1 MYYLEVKTLLTPPCN
16 RQRIQTTTAPIQEFD
31 QDLPQSA
38 QNVFLFF
45 DTPAGTHILPYLSL
59 ADIEAVTRSHPK
71 LKVIIESYFRAGH
84 KLMIDEKS
92 LWQYSVENNK
102 DLYSKYG
109 VLATNIEFHGLFG
122 YELESLFP
130 LFPNIAQLTLRKVQ
144 LCEKVKPSKY
154 PRSLHTLNIVDSKMG
169 WNWGAWVGEIA
180 SLQVLRLEGL
190 GLSSLSNV
198 QQVRSLTLINQSVYM
213 PEYCLPM
220 LEDLT
225 IDKCWKSISYK
236 DLRSLCSLGRLK
248 YLRVLGCVDWKQME
262 QIEALQLETVDIL
275 HYVEPPEESNL
286 ILRLNDDCMLHLQKF
301 LYYCDWINL
310 RNLHPKWQHLNISY
324 FRIDR
329 EYLLGGPDRLQCYRL
344 IGPMVTWLSVYEV
357 PAKEFSTAIP
367 YFKNLRKL
375 EMHVDEEMA
384 KVIDTKHIRG
394 LRSLALTFDREGI
407 NWRRLFRRLSP
418 TLTELELGNHGV
430 SNERCIGLSEL
441 RNIQHFTVDGINF
454 QKDFLKFLNINQ
466 NTLISINMNEFWLT
480 DDTSPYYAIS
490 QMPNLK
496 ALKLGSVRVPVPR
509 GSLPALTDLSLELPN
524 EAGLA
529 FLLSLDG
536 SRLRSLT
543 INCSYSAYKPELGE
557 DLWTKVRN
565 LEVLRI
571 ERYDMSSLLPAIF
584 ILKKLTHLDLM
595 DHVLVEDLQ
604 VPQLVE
610 SLPQLRVLQLTEYKP
625 SILTICQVR
634 EYLRKHNR
642 KLQLNQLQL

>member
-1 MYYLEVKTLLTPPCN
+1 
-16 RQRIQTTTAPIQEFD
+16 
-31 QDLPQSA
+31 
-38 QNVFLFF
+38 
-45 DTPAGTHILPYLSL
+45 
-59 ADIEAVTRSHPK
+59 
-71 LKVIIESYFRAGH
+71 
-84 KLMIDEKS
+84 
-92 LWQYSVENNK
+92 
-102 DLYSKYG
+102 
-109 VLATNIEFHGLFG
+109 
-122 YELESLFP
+122 
-130 LFPNIAQLTLRKVQ
+130 
-144 LCEKVKPSKY
+144 
-154 PRSLHTLNIVDSKMG
+154 
-169 WNWGAWVGEIA
+169 
-180 SLQVLRLEGL
+180 
-190 GLSSLSNV
+190 
-198 QQVRSLTLINQSVYM
+198 
-213 PEYCLPM
+213 
-220 LEDLT
+220 
-225 IDKCWKSISYK
+225 
-236 DLRSLCSLGRLK
+236 
-248 YLRVLGCVDWKQME
+248 
-262 QIEALQLETVDIL
+262 
-275 HYVEPPEESNL
+275 
-286 ILRLNDDCMLHLQKF
+286 
-301 LYYCDWINL
+301 
-310 RNLHPKWQHLNISY
+310 
-324 FRIDR
+324 
-329 EYLLGGPDRLQCYRL
+329 
-344 IGPMVTWLSVYEV
+344 MVTWLCVYEV
-357 PAKEFSTAIP
+357 PAKEFATAIP

-394 LRSLALTFDREGI
+394 LRSLALTFDKDGI

-430 SNERCIGLSEL
+430 SSERCIGLSEL

-466 NTLISINMNEFWLT
+466 NTLISINMNEFLLT

-496 ALKLGSVRVPVPR
+496 ALKLGSVRVPVPS

-571 ERYDMSSLLPAIF
+571 ERYDMSSLIPAIF

-595 DHVLVEDLQ
+595 DNVLVEDSQ